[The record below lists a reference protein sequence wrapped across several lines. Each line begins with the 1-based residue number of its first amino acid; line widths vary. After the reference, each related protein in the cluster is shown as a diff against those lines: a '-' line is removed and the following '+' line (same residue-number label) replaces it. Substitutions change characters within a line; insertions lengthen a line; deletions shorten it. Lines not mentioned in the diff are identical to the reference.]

1 MRSTIKNAVKFR
13 GIGLHNG
20 QPVILTVSPAAVNT
34 GIVFH
39 RIDAD
44 PAAQSI
50 PARYDLVS
58 DTHLCTG
65 LANGDG
71 VSVGTVEHVMAAL
84 AGCGITDAR
93 ITLDGPEVPIM
104 DGSAVVFVREFL
116 RVGIRDLGVPR
127 RAIRVLE
134 PITVAIDSKVAE
146 LLPASRFE
154 MEYSVSFSDPA
165 IGRQSKSLVLTG
177 SAVVSELSDSR
188 TFGCLADVESMR
200 RMGLGRGGGLENAV
214 IVDNGRILN
223 PTGLRHP
230 DEFVRHKML
239 DAVGDLALA
248 GAPIIGR
255 YVGVKAGHEISNLLL
270 RKLFACP
277 ESWVWCDL
285 QPGQAPGGALYPPAI
300 HVSDSS
306 IAV

>member
-1 MRSTIKNAVKFR
+1 M
-13 GIGLHNG
+13 
-20 QPVILTVSPAAVNT
+20 
-34 GIVFH
+34 FH
-39 RIDAD
+39 RTDAD
-44 PAAQSI
+44 PAARPI
-50 PARYDLVS
+50 PASYDLVS
-58 DTHLCTG
+58 DTQLCTG

-71 VSVGTVEHVMAAL
+71 LSVGTVEHLMAAL

-116 RVGIRDLGVPR
+116 RVGIRGLGTPS
-127 RAIRVLE
+127 RAIRLLE
-134 PITVAIDSKVAE
+134 PVTVAMDGKVAE
-146 LLPASRFE
+146 LLPAPRFE
-154 MEYSVSFSDPA
+154 MEFSVSFSDPA
-165 IGRQSKSLVLTG
+165 IGRQSKYLVLTG

-188 TFGCLADVESMR
+188 TFGCLADVEGMR

-223 PTGLRHP
+223 STGLRHP

-270 RKLFACP
+270 RKLFSCP

-285 QPGQAPGGALYPPAI
+285 QPDQAPGGALYPPTAQ
-300 HVSDSS
+300 VSDAS